1 MYGMRKEREKRY
13 GGVVLNFVL
22 GRTIGSLKVV
32 NFVTSASVG
41 LLTINL
47 VSTFTKVVRST
58 RKMLANG
65 LRKSTKTV
73 QSRRSKTRKSKA
85 ILRKWRTYVVFIFL
99 DVRAVNEIK
108 NMQGIIQKAF
118 EIVNCSSLFVTFRQ
132 LWPHI

>member
-1 MYGMRKEREKRY
+1 MRKESEEKY
-13 GGVVLNFVL
+13 GGVVLNFVP

-58 RKMLANG
+58 RKMLAND

-85 ILRKWRTYVVFIFL
+85 ILRKWRTYVVFIF
-99 DVRAVNEIK
+99 
-108 NMQGIIQKAF
+108 
-118 EIVNCSSLFVTFRQ
+118 
-132 LWPHI
+132 